1 MSLPIFLL
9 AGTGRDSH
17 EPSLLAYIA
26 YGWGTNGLMA
36 GTIAG
41 HLATLKFFHRQERRL
56 ELFLRHPWVVD
67 ALKRVTR
74 SRAEAGPSRVYVD
87 LYHKKRATCG

>member
-1 MSLPIFLL
+1 MSVGLPVFLL
-9 AGTGRDSH
+9 TGTGGDSH

-41 HLATLKFFHRQERRL
+41 HLAAVKFFHRLERGL
-56 ELFLRHPWVVD
+56 GLFLRHPWIAD

-74 SRAEAGPSRVYVD
+74 FRAEAGTKSRIRRPVS
-87 LYHKKRATCG
+87 